1 MKLKALSFRQPW
13 ATLIVQGRK
22 TLDLRT
28 WATRYRGPLAVYA
41 SHQVE
46 VEACRIHG
54 LDPRQLTTGALIG
67 IVDLLDVFLL
77 DKAEYAARQAEH
89 LGGRRFRPGLFG
101 WALENPRP
109 LDPPQPARGRL
120 NLFEVEVPV
129 SSEQVSGIRGQT
141 VETGRSESKTPAAA
155 RPLSDTWTLAPA
167 AANGEFELHV
177 VPETEGR
184 YRLAFTQTLGEN
196 QKRLQRLY
204 VASPSLPRVR
214 VELGGDALRLLAEVI
229 LDALRRNGYRPT
241 DLHPARR
248 EPFRL
253 DEATGVRLGLVF
265 LAVKPLTRA
274 ARIEAIVQGVRAMA
288 AEELYYWY
296 SKCTGGPAA
305 ERAQK
310 ALRILLAGE

>member
-41 SHQVE
+41 SRQVE
-46 VEACRIHG
+46 AEACRIHG

-67 IVDLLDVFLL
+67 IVDLVDVLPLDE
-77 DKAEYAARQAEH
+77 AEYAARQSEH

-101 WALENPRP
+101 WALGNPRP

-129 SSEQVSGIRGQT
+129 IGSQPAVVSGY
-141 VETGRSESKTPAAA
+141 ETRKNDVDRSLPAAWPA
-155 RPLSDTWTLAPA
+155 APA
-167 AANGEFELHV
+167 AASGEFELHV
-177 VPETEGR
+177 VPETDVR

-196 QKRLQRLY
+196 QKRLQMLY
-204 VASPSLPRVR
+204 VAPPTLPRVR
-214 VELGGDALRLLAEVI
+214 VELGGEALRILAEVI

-253 DEATGVRLGLVF
+253 DEATGVRLGLIF
-265 LAVKPLTRA
+265 LAVKPLTKA

-296 SKCTGGPAA
+296 SKCTGGLAA